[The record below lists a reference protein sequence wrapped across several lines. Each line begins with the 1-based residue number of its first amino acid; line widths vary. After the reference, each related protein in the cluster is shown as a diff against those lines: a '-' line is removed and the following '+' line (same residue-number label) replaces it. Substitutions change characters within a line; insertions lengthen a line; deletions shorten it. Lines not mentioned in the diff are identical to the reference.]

1 MLYRVFFNASNA
13 SYARCFTDKE
23 EAEHFYGDT
32 DFIRQRKDEA
42 TQAIDHLGIT
52 KKEKN
57 DMHNTVADL
66 LCDVE
71 ERAFK
76 DGLHYGIDLMTGR
89 MFSEY

>member
-1 MLYRVFFNASNA
+1 MREKIIDAIFDSW
-13 SYARCFTDKE
+13 CED
-23 EAEHFYGDT
+23 GDT
-32 DFIRQRKDEA
+32 DFIRQRKDETA
-42 TQAIDHLGIT
+42 QAIDHLGIT

-76 DGLHYGIDLMTGR
+76 DGLDYGIDLMTGR